1 MLVSTLTKRGSLCS
15 GASNGESRGHGS
27 FQGTTA
33 SHRSCSVI
41 QDTAHGTG
49 YEDAH
54 HRFAGKEVLRT
65 DNVETRYTVEADG
78 SELVE
83 ISGLVASGQVKPQC
97 SEDVCIALRRR
108 CPRVGSRGH
117 SVGKIV
123 MTAG

>member
-33 SHRSCSVI
+33 SHRSWPVI

-54 HRFAGKEVLRT
+54 RRFAGKEVLRT
-65 DNVETRYTVEADG
+65 DA
-78 SELVE
+78 
-83 ISGLVASGQVKPQC
+83 
-97 SEDVCIALRRR
+97 
-108 CPRVGSRGH
+108 PRVGSRGH